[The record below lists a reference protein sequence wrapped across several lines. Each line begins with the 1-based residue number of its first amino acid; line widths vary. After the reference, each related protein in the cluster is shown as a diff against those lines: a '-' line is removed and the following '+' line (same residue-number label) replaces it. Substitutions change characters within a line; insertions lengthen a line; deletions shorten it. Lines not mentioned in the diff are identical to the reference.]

1 MPLPSNWAQWALLGY
16 GHCSGSRDTSIPEQ
30 SDDDKTNPS
39 QFGYLAGI
47 IQTVTTCLSQMP
59 VKNDTKKLRHHIHID
74 TFQLACLTIREV
86 CSNGMSDENQFVLS
100 VGSFVSLRL
109 ELRSFV
115 IVQGQIAQSLELDC
129 LAEAEFFMVSHQE
142 QLI

>member
-1 MPLPSNWAQWALLGY
+1 MFESNACEKRYEETAPP
-16 GHCSGSRDTSIPEQ
+16 HPHRHFSARVPDDSGS
-30 SDDDKTNPS
+30 
-39 QFGYLAGI
+39 
-47 IQTVTTCLSQMP
+47 
-59 VKNDTKKLRHHIHID
+59 
-74 TFQLACLTIREV
+74 